1 MIIVIIVNLKNTK
14 IQQSENYVA
23 KWTLSQIEHMSAEF
37 ESPIV
42 VIIDKTIK
50 DIIKE
55 SVVYCFYKITAS
67 YEFTGTI
74 NHRFLTNQNARTIL
88 VIL

>member
-1 MIIVIIVNLKNTK
+1 
-14 IQQSENYVA
+14 
-23 KWTLSQIEHMSAEF
+23 MSAEF

-55 SVVYCFYKITAS
+55 SVVYCFYKITV
-67 YEFTGTI
+67 GK
-74 NHRFLTNQNARTIL
+74 L
-88 VIL
+88 

>member
-1 MIIVIIVNLKNTK
+1 MIIVRIVNLKNTK

-55 SVVYCFYKITAS
+55 SVVYCFYKITVGKLWV
-67 YEFTGTI
+67 YRH
-74 NHRFLTNQNARTIL
+74 NKP
-88 VIL
+88 